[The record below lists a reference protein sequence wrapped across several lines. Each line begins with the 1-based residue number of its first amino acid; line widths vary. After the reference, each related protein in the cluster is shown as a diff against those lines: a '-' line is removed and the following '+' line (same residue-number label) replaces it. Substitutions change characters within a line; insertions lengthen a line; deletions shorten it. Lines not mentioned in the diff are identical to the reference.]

1 MGEDIKFYL
10 SKIDWL
16 LLFFL
21 SGILLAGFLT
31 VKSVSSIIGASL
43 ANKQLLWYSFGFIS
57 MFVLAFL
64 IDYRSLK
71 RIGRFFYVICIF
83 LLILV
88 MVVSHGKVHRW
99 IHLGFFSIQP
109 SEFTKLAII
118 VLLSD
123 FFSTRIKERYT
134 LRDIFLIG
142 CILAVPLWLIKKQ
155 PDLGTAALIAIV
167 SATIIVFA
175 RLSLKT
181 IIVII
186 ISIIVAFPIFYR
198 SMLPYQRQ
206 RLEAFLHPDKYR
218 QQGGYHI
225 NESKIAVGT
234 GGKWG
239 QGFKHGVQ
247 VHLRFL
253 PESHTDFAFA
263 TFAEE
268 WGFWG
273 CCLLI
278 ICYLGVFW
286 RGLMISKNAR
296 DRFGTFLA
304 FGITALLFWQTFIN
318 MIMVL
323 GWAPVVGIPLPL
335 VSYGGSSVL
344 VTLSCVG
351 ILLNIYR
358 HHKESSARFIE

>member
-1 MGEDIKFYL
+1 VEEDIKFYL
-10 SKIDWL
+10 NKIDWL
-16 LLFFL
+16 LLLFL
-21 SGILLAGFLT
+21 SGVLLAGFLT
-31 VKSVSSIIGASL
+31 VKSVSSIVGGNL
-43 ANKQLLWYSFGFIS
+43 ANKQLLWYSFGLIA
-57 MFVLAFL
+57 MFLLAFGK
-64 IDYRSLK
+64 DYRSFRK
-71 RIGRFFYVICIF
+71 VGRVFYIICIC
-83 LLILV
+83 LLVLV
-88 MVVSHGKVHRW
+88 LFISKGKVHRW

-118 VLLSD
+118 LVLSD
-123 FFSTRIKERYT
+123 FFSTRIKEYYT
-134 LRDIFLIG
+134 LKDIFLVG
-142 CILAVPLWLIKKQ
+142 CILIIPIWLIKKQ
-155 PDLGTAALIAIV
+155 PDLGTAVLIAIV
-167 SATIIVFA
+167 SATIIFFA
-175 RLSLKT
+175 RLTLKT
-181 IIVII
+181 TIIII
-186 ISIIVAFPIFYR
+186 ISIIIAFPIFYH

-206 RLEAFLHPDKYR
+206 RLEAFLHPDKYK

-278 ICYLGVFW
+278 MCYLGIFW
-286 RGLMISKNAR
+286 RGLMISKNAK
-296 DRFGTFLA
+296 DRFGVFLA

-335 VSYGGSSVL
+335 VSYGGSSAL
-344 VTLSCVG
+344 VTLSSIG

-358 HHKESSARFIE
+358 CHRESMSHLLE